1 LKIALDRVIEM
12 TINRDKEEGDVTTL
26 ENFGERKLQKIFA
39 DDKNPLVV
47 KVGELIEKKA
57 SIEDIVRAAKIAAEQ
72 RGITNEETK

>member
-1 LKIALDRVIEM
+1 MKIALDRVIEM
-12 TINRDKEEGDVTTL
+12 SRNRNKEEGDVTTL

-72 RGITNEETK
+72 RQITNEETK

>member
-1 LKIALDRVIEM
+1 M
-12 TINRDKEEGDVTTL
+12 TRYRDTEEGDVTTL
-26 ENFGERKLQKIFA
+26 ENFGEKKLQKIFA

-72 RGITNEETK
+72 RGITHEEAR